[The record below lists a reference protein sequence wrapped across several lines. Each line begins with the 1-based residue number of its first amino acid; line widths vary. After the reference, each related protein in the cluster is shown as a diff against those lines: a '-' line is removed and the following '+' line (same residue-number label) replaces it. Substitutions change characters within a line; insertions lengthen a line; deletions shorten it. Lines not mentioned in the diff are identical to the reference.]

1 MSILSSCIRLDP
13 EYAQLLATVRRDFR
27 PNPLPIVVSG
37 LCDGASDALLISLL
51 EDTRE
56 VRKAAALL
64 ICSEEKECVRLASV
78 LERFGIRAGF
88 YMARDLTFHFMTA
101 SHEYEHER
109 LRILS
114 GLAGGDYDVILTTP
128 DAAMGYTIP
137 PDRLLRSTITIDE
150 SDRLDPQAFA
160 NRLSEA
166 GYVRVDL
173 VDSPGQFAV
182 RGGIV
187 DIFPPYGIFT
197 DRDGGEL
204 RGAYALRIELFG
216 DEIDRMGVFE
226 PDTQRMT
233 QSVTG
238 ADFQPARELLWDKAT
253 LERLKK
259 EIAGL
264 IRSTEKDATL
274 TELKKEAF
282 AIDAALQSGGDLPFS
297 DKYVSLIYPERAT
310 LVDYFPES
318 SLILIVGTT
327 AVRQR
332 AKGFEAHL
340 GETVAELL
348 ETGMLSV
355 PVADYAKS
363 VSELDR
369 FFDRNITLHLDSISY
384 HLTDRKLAGLF
395 GFRTRHTAAY
405 SGNEALFLEDL
416 DGLIRGGYRC
426 VILADNPIAEA
437 QLKESIQSAGFS
449 VFQEPQTPEE
459 LPPGSVCLL
468 ARNDFAG
475 FELIV
480 PRFAVLSAGSD
491 IRPAVPGIGGKSS
504 LVRKKRKDTKSI
516 LSFAELETGDYV
528 VHEKYGIGQ
537 YTGIETLTVDGVT
550 HDYIG
555 IQYAGSDRLFLP
567 VEQLDRVSKYIGAH
581 ADDGL
586 LKLSKMGGESWQK
599 SKQRAKAAVKD
610 MAKDLIRLYAQR
622 MRLPGFAFPADDK
635 YQKAF
640 EEAFEYTETESQKT
654 AADEIKSD
662 MMRAVPMDRLLC
674 GDVGYGKTEVALRAA
689 YKAVLGGKQ
698 VALLVPTTLLALQ
711 HYQTMV
717 SRMRSFAV
725 NVEML
730 SRFRTPKQQAETLRR
745 LARGDVDILVGT
757 HRLLSKDVKFHDLGL
772 LIVDEEQRFG
782 VAQKE
787 KLKQLSSGIDV
798 LSLSATPIPRTLNMA
813 MGGIRDISILDEAPT
828 DRLPV
833 QTYVLEEDPLIL
845 EEAMRRELR
854 RGGQI
859 FYLHNDVETIYS
871 VAAKIQE
878 AIPEAHVR
886 VGHGKMEK
894 EELEKIWEE
903 MLAGKIDILVCT
915 TIIETGVDVPNANTL
930 IVSNSHR
937 LGLSQ
942 LHQIRGRV
950 GRSSRRAY
958 AYFTYPPY
966 RALTDI
972 ARKRLEAVRE
982 YAEFGAGFKIA
993 LRDLEIRG
1001 AGNLL
1006 GAEQHGHLDAIGYD
1020 LYIKLLNRAVLEERG
1035 EEIAPEAECTV
1046 SLDFDAY
1053 LPEKYIPYPAQ
1064 RMALYKKIA
1073 LIATE
1078 DDLQDMLDEL
1088 GDRYGEPPKPTQ
1100 NLLKIA
1106 RIHSAAVAANLTS
1119 IRQTGNEVHIFPRE
1133 LELEKWTEVSDR
1145 FSGKLRMLVSGEPHL
1160 VLKVAKKETVL
1171 DQLQECIDLYRA
1183 AKPSASQSSSEHY
1196 QDN

>member
-1 MSILSSCIRLDP
+1 MSILSACIRLDP
-13 EYAQLLATVRRDFR
+13 EYTQLLETVRRNLR
-27 PNPLPIVVSG
+27 PSPLPIAVSG

-51 EDTRE
+51 EDTKE
-56 VRKAAALL
+56 QRKGAALL
-64 ICSEEKECVRLASV
+64 ICAEEKECVRFAAT

-109 LRILS
+109 LKVLS
-114 GLAGGDYDVILTTP
+114 GLLGGDYDVILTTP
-128 DAAMGYTIP
+128 DAALGFTIP
-137 PDRLLRSTITIDE
+137 PERLMHSSFAIAGD
-150 SDRLDPQAFA
+150 SRLDPPAIA
-160 NRLSEA
+160 RRLTDA
-166 GYVRVDL
+166 GFVRVDM

-187 DIFPPYGIFT
+187 DIFPPYGVFT
-197 DRDGGEL
+197 DRDGGEV
-204 RGAYALRIELFG
+204 RGAYAFRMELFG
-216 DEIDRMGVFE
+216 DEIDRMGIFE
-226 PDTQRMT
+226 PDTQRIT
-233 QSVTG
+233 QFV
-238 ADFQPARELLWDKAT
+238 DRVEFQPAREILCDRTALD
-253 LERLKK
+253 RLKK
-259 EIAGL
+259 NIAEEL
-264 IRSTEKDATL
+264 RRVEKDAAQQ
-274 TELKKEAF
+274 ELAREA
-282 AIDAALQSGGDLPFS
+282 AAVDAALQGGGDLPFS
-297 DKYVSLIYPERAT
+297 DKYVSLIYPEKAT
-310 LVDYFPES
+310 LLDYFS
-318 SLILIVGTT
+318 SAALVLVTGTN

-332 AKGFEAHL
+332 AKSFEAHL
-340 GETVAELL
+340 NETVAELV
-348 ETGMLSV
+348 ETESLAV
-355 PVADYAKS
+355 PSAEYAKPAA
-363 VSELDR
+363 ELEQ
-369 FFDRNITLHLDSISY
+369 FFNRNATVHLDSIAY
-384 HLTDRKLAGLF
+384 NLTDRKLAGLF

-405 SGNEALFLEDL
+405 AGNEALFLEDL

-426 VILADNPIAEA
+426 AVLVENQFAESHINE
-437 QLKESIQSAGFS
+437 LLTDAGFS
-449 VFQEPQTPEE
+449 VFPEPHKPEE
-459 LPPGSVCLL
+459 LPAGTVCVVN
-468 ARNDFAG
+468 RNDLVG
-475 FELIV
+475 FELPV
-480 PRFAVLSAGSD
+480 PRFAVLSTISD
-491 IRPAVPGIGGKSS
+491 VRTAAHGIGGKST
-504 LVRKKRKDTKSI
+504 LARKKRKDTKSI
-516 LSFAELETGDYV
+516 LSFAELEAGDYV

-555 IQYAGSDRLFLP
+555 IRYAGSDRLFLP

-610 MAKDLIRLYAQR
+610 MAKDLIRLYAE
-622 MRLPGFAFPADDK
+622 RLRRPGFAFPADDK
-635 YQKAF
+635 YQQAF
-640 EEAFEYTETESQKT
+640 EEAFEYTETESQVT

-698 VALLVPTTLLALQ
+698 VAVLVPTTLLALQ
-711 HYQTMV
+711 HYQTMI

-730 SRFRTPKQQAETLRR
+730 SRFRTPKQQTQILRG
-745 LARGDVDILVGT
+745 LARGEVDILVGT

-787 KLKQLSSGIDV
+787 KLKQLATDIDV

-859 FYLHNDVETIYS
+859 FYLHNDVESIYS
-871 VAAKIQE
+871 VAAKIQA
-878 AIPEAHVR
+878 AIPEARVT
-886 VGHGKMEK
+886 VGHGKMNK
-894 EELEKIWEE
+894 DELEKIWEE

-1035 EEIAPEAECTV
+1035 EVSEPEAECTV
-1046 SLDFDAY
+1046 SLDYDAY
-1053 LPEKYIPYPAQ
+1053 LPETYIPYPAQ

-1078 DDLQDMLDEL
+1078 EDLRDMIDEL
-1088 GDRYGEPPKPTQ
+1088 GDRYGNLPKATQ

-1106 RIHSAAVAANLTS
+1106 RIHTSAVSANMAS
-1119 IRQTGNEVHIFPRE
+1119 IRQTGNEIHIYPRE
-1133 LELEKWTEVSDR
+1133 MDLDR
-1145 FSGKLRMLVSGEPHL
+1145 WSETSAGFSGKLRMLISGEPHL
-1160 VLKVAKKETVL
+1160 CLKIAKKETAL
-1171 DQLQECIDLYRA
+1171 DQLQECLDRYLSA
-1183 AKPSASQSSSEHY
+1183 MPTEKPTEK
-1196 QDN
+1196 

>member
-1 MSILSSCIRLDP
+1 MSVLSSCIRLDP
-13 EYAQLLATVRRDFR
+13 EYRQLLETVRRDFR
-27 PNPLPIVVSG
+27 PAPLPIAVSG
-37 LCDGASDALLISLL
+37 LCEGAADALLISLL
-51 EDTRE
+51 EDTKE
-56 VRKAAALL
+56 ARKGTALL
-64 ICSEEKECVRLASV
+64 ICSEEKECVRLSAI

-109 LRILS
+109 LRVLS
-114 GLAGGDYDVILTTP
+114 GLLGGDYDVILTTP
-128 DAAMGYTIP
+128 DAAVGYTIP
-137 PDRLLRSTITIDE
+137 PQKLLHSTISIAEDSRIDPPALARRLLD
-150 SDRLDPQAFA
+150 
-160 NRLSEA
+160 A
-166 GYVRVDL
+166 GFVKVDL

-187 DIFPPYGIFT
+187 DIFPPYGIFA
-197 DRDGGEL
+197 DRDGGEV
-204 RGAYALRIELFG
+204 RGAFALRIELFG
-216 DEIDRMGVFE
+216 DEIDRMGIFE

-233 QSVTG
+233 QAVARAG
-238 ADFQPARELLWDKAT
+238 FQPARELLCDQAAM
-253 LERLKK
+253 ERLKK
-259 EIAGL
+259 TIAGQ
-264 IRSTEKDATL
+264 IRAAEKDTVLKELTREAT
-274 TELKKEAF
+274 AV
-282 AIDAALQSGGDLPFS
+282 DVALREGGDLPFS
-297 DKYVSLIYPERAT
+297 DKYVSVVYPEKAA
-310 LVDYFPES
+310 LLDYFPEQ
-318 SLILIVGTT
+318 SLLFISGTN

-332 AKGFEAHL
+332 AKSFEAHQN
-340 GETVAELL
+340 ETIAELVETEGLSLPSAEYAKPVAEL
-348 ETGMLSV
+348 E
-355 PVADYAKS
+355 
-363 VSELDR
+363 R
-369 FFDRNITLHLDSISY
+369 FYDRNVTVHLDSIAY
-384 HLTDRKLAGLF
+384 NLTDRKLAGLF

-405 SGNEALFLEDL
+405 SGNETLFLEDL
-416 DGLIRGGYRC
+416 DGFLRGGYR
-426 VILADNPIAEA
+426 LAVLAENQIAEDR
-437 QLKESIQSAGFS
+437 LKELIENAGFS
-449 VFQEPQTPEE
+449 VFPEPETPEG
-459 LPPGSVCLL
+459 LPAGSVCVVQ
-468 ARNDFAG
+468 RNDLAG
-475 FELIV
+475 FELLV
-480 PRFAVLSAGSD
+480 PRFAVLAAGSD
-491 IRPAVPGIGGKSS
+491 IRTAAPAVGGKAT
-504 LVRKKRKDTKSI
+504 LTRKKRKDTKTI
-516 LSFAELETGDYV
+516 LSFAELEAGDYV
-528 VHEKYGIGQ
+528 VHEKYGIGR

-586 LKLSKMGGESWQK
+586 LKLSKMGSDSWQK

-610 MAKDLIRLYAQR
+610 MAKDLIRLYA
-622 MRLPGFAFPADDK
+622 MRLRRPGFAFPADDK

-640 EEAFEYTETESQKT
+640 EEAFEYTETESQT
-654 AADEIKSD
+654 VAADEIKSD

-698 VALLVPTTLLALQ
+698 VAVLVPTTLLALQ

-745 LARGDVDILVGT
+745 LAKGEVDILVGT

-772 LIVDEEQRFG
+772 LVVDEEQRFG

-787 KLKQLSSGIDV
+787 KLKQLAADIDV

-813 MGGIRDISILDEAPT
+813 MGGIRDISILDEAPI

-871 VAAKIQE
+871 VAAKIRE
-878 AIPEAHVR
+878 MIPEAR
-886 VGHGKMEK
+886 ISVGHGKMDK
-894 EELEKIWEE
+894 DELEKIWEE

-1035 EEIAPEAECTV
+1035 ELSAPEAECTV
-1046 SLDFDAY
+1046 SLNFDAF

-1078 DDLQDMLDEL
+1078 EDQRDMIDEL
-1088 GDRYGEPPKPTQ
+1088 CDRYGELPAPTR

-1106 RIHSAAVAANLTS
+1106 RIHSTATAANMAS
-1119 IRQTGNEVHIFPRE
+1119 IRQTGNEIHLFPRE
-1133 LELEKWTEVSDR
+1133 MDIARWSEVTDR
-1145 FSGKLRMLVSGEPHL
+1145 FSGKLRMLVSVEAHL
-1160 VLKVAKKETVL
+1160 CLKIAKKETAL
-1171 DQLQECIDLYRA
+1171 DLLQECLDLYRS
-1183 AKPSASQSSSEHY
+1183 AKPTDAESR
-1196 QDN
+1196 

>member
-1 MSILSSCIRLDP
+1 MSILTSCIRLDP
-13 EYAQLLATVRRDFR
+13 EYTQLLETVSRDFR
-27 PNPLPIVVSG
+27 ATPLPIAVSG
-37 LCDGASDALLISLL
+37 VCDGASDALFVSLL
-51 EDTRE
+51 EDTAKIRNG
-56 VRKAAALL
+56 AALL
-64 ICSEEKECVRLASV
+64 ICSEEKECVRLLSL
-78 LERFGIRAGF
+78 LERFGLRAGF

-109 LRILS
+109 LKVLS
-114 GLAGGDYDVILTTP
+114 GLLGKDYDVILTTP
-128 DAAMGYTIP
+128 DAALGYTIP
-137 PDRLLRSTITIDE
+137 PDRLLHSTKVISE
-150 SDRLDPQAFA
+150 ENSLDPGALA
-160 NRLSEA
+160 KDLTDA
-166 GYVRVDL
+166 GFVRVDL

-182 RGGIV
+182 RGGIL

-197 DRDGGEL
+197 DRDGGET
-204 RGAYALRIELFG
+204 RGTYALRIELFG
-216 DEIDRMGVFE
+216 DEIDRMGIFE

-233 QSVTG
+233 QPVVK
-238 ADFQPARELLWDKAT
+238 AAFQPARELLCDKAA

-259 EIAGL
+259 SIAGQL
-264 IRSTEKDATL
+264 RAAEKDAEIKEL
-274 TELKKEAF
+274 THEAT
-282 AIDAALQSGGDLPFS
+282 AVDTALREGGDLPFS
-297 DKYVSLIYPERAT
+297 DKYISLIYPEKNC
-310 LVDYFPES
+310 LLDYFDNR
-318 SLILIVGTT
+318 SLVFIRGTN

-332 AKGFEAHL
+332 AKAAEAHL
-340 GETVAELL
+340 NETIAELL
-348 ETGMLSV
+348 ETGTLNV
-355 PVADYAKS
+355 PVAEYAKP
-363 VSELDR
+363 VTELDA
-369 FFDRNITLHLDSISY
+369 FLKSNVTLHLDSIAYS
-384 HLTDRKLAGLF
+384 LTDQKLAGLF

-405 SGNEALFLEDL
+405 AGNESLFLEDL
-416 DGLIRGGYRC
+416 DSYLRGGYRC
-426 VILADNPIAEA
+426 AVLAENTVAESRLRELIADAGFTVVPEPAEA
-437 QLKESIQSAGFS
+437 KDL
-449 VFQEPQTPEE
+449 
-459 LPPGSVCLL
+459 LPGTVCMITREFL
-468 ARNDFAG
+468 AG

-480 PRFAVLSAGSD
+480 PRFAVLSTNPDVRTAG
-491 IRPAVPGIGGKSS
+491 RGIGEKANP
-504 LVRKKRKDTKSI
+504 VRRKRKDTKTI
-516 LSFAELETGDYV
+516 LSYAELEAGDYV
-528 VHEKYGIGQ
+528 VHERYGIGQ

-555 IQYAGSDRLFLP
+555 IKYAGSDRLFLP
-567 VEQLDRVSKYIGAH
+567 VEQLDKVSKYIGAH

-610 MAKDLIRLYAQR
+610 MAKDLIRLYAER
-622 MRLPGFAFPADDK
+622 MRRPGHAFPPDDN
-635 YQKAF
+635 YQKSF
-640 EEAFEYTETESQKT
+640 EEAFEYTETESQT
-654 AADEIKSD
+654 VAADEIKAD

-698 VALLVPTTLLALQ
+698 VAVLVPTTLLALQ
-711 HYQTMV
+711 HYQTMI

-725 NVEML
+725 NVEMI
-730 SRFRTPKQQAETLRR
+730 SRFRTPKQQSQTLRR
-745 LARGDVDILVGT
+745 LARGEIDILVGT

-787 KLKQLSSGIDV
+787 KLKQISTGIDV

-833 QTYVLEEDPLIL
+833 QTYVLEEDPVIL

-871 VAAKIQE
+871 VAAKIKE
-878 AIPEAHVR
+878 AIPNARVT
-886 VGHGKMEK
+886 VGHGKMNK
-894 EELEKIWEE
+894 DELEKIWEE
-903 MLAGKIDILVCT
+903 MLAGEIDILVCT

-1035 EEIAPEAECTV
+1035 EQTEPDAECTV
-1046 SLDFDAY
+1046 SLDFDAF
-1053 LPEKYIPYPAQ
+1053 LPEKYVPYPAQ

-1073 LIATE
+1073 LICTE
-1078 DDLQDMLDEL
+1078 EDLRDMTDEL
-1088 GDRYGEPPKPTQ
+1088 CDRYGEPPKASR
-1100 NLLKIA
+1100 NLLRIA
-1106 RIHSAAVAANLTS
+1106 RIHNAAVAAGLSS
-1119 IRQTGNEVHIFPRE
+1119 IRQSGSEIHLYPRTME
-1133 LELEKWTEVSDR
+1133 LDRWTEVADR
-1145 FSGKLRMLVSGEPHL
+1145 CAGKLRMLLSGEAHL
-1160 VLKVAKKETVL
+1160 CLKIGKKELAL
-1171 DQLQECIDLYRA
+1171 DQLQECLDLYLA
-1183 AKPSASQSSSEHY
+1183 AAPEKA
-1196 QDN
+1196 